1 MVQLPMLWRS
11 VVLPSYWANSA
22 GFRTTKRETSVT
34 MYYEITE
41 DLDQFF
47 KHKKY
52 FNKLSALFEV
62 LADLEI
68 ILFWH

>member
-1 MVQLPMLWRS
+1 
-11 VVLPSYWANSA
+11 
-22 GFRTTKRETSVT
+22 